1 MISIGTNLLYE
12 EPAEDEEPVQD
23 YSRLF
28 ATNLCDLRIP
38 LVFFWFLAD
47 GGIQHGSIVY
57 IEDLESNQHCSLTIY
72 HQPLDIIL
80 EKYENGYCILNP
92 DVIQNILH
100 TKDEEVKK
108 EEEQE
113 DSDDSSDD
121 IMTEDDDEDDCCIVD
136 SPNLSL
142 KRDHFDNE
150 NEQASKKQKM
160 NSCVCY

>member
-1 MISIGTNLLYE
+1 MKMKMKIWNML
-12 EPAEDEEPVQD
+12 
-23 YSRLF
+23 RLK
-28 ATNLCDLRIP
+28 NN
-38 LVFFWFLAD
+38 V
-47 GGIQHGSIVY
+47 
-57 IEDLESNQHCSLTIY
+57 LE
-72 HQPLDIIL
+72 
-80 EKYENGYCILNP
+80 
-92 DVIQNILH
+92 
-100 TKDEEVKK
+100 K

-142 KRDHFDNE
+142 KRDRVDNE